1 MKFFKTEINGCPV
14 TISFDS
20 NSIHIFNGY
29 SIKDDL
35 KLRGYRFNPKEK
47 SWYINPDNVDME
59 LKNLT
64 GNISEEKEQNEIGN
78 GNEKLSDLSNE
89 FPESY
94 SVIELRNR
102 LDKIIKEGLISKI
115 WIRGVIAS
123 EVKRYK
129 WFSYFNLKD
138 EENENLFFN
147 VECKNTFMEN
157 VEKKLKEL
165 KISERLEKNL
175 PVFLGVE
182 VKVSNR
188 NLIDVRLSLI
198 DIVPEF
204 TVAKL
209 KSEKDITLERL
220 MKDDI
225 LYKQKKLKL
234 PLFVEN
240 IGIISSEQGT
250 SVRDILSGLYP
261 YEKRYNFFFID
272 SRMEGENAVSSIINA
287 IDYFERRKKIKI
299 DLLVI
304 ARGGGSEQSL
314 SVFNDYNL
322 CRKVCLVN
330 IPVLAAIGHD
340 KDLSAIEICSFVSPV
355 PSTPSGAGKYL
366 AQKYFDLQ
374 TSLKEQFKKNIDF
387 FHEFHTKEKGKLR
400 TFLKYIPSISSSV
413 LRVKK
418 KEFGNLYEKFNN
430 LSSFIL
436 RENRKLI
443 SIFSSGIYSKL
454 NRILISEY
462 DKIDYIWEEIKWR
475 RESFILKNKKSI
487 MRIIEKTDF
496 DKINESNKRIEES
509 IKIKVKN
516 LISISHKKIERS
528 EKKVEIYNHLINS
541 LSPNE
546 VLKKGY
552 TLVLNKDNKII
563 PNLLR
568 FKNEDFKKLKFFDG
582 EIEIEEKEKR

>member
-1 MKFFKTEINGCPV
+1 MKFFKTEINGYPV
-14 TISFDS
+14 TISFDG

-47 SWYINPDNVDME
+47 SWYINPDNVDLE
-59 LKNLT
+59 LKSLT
-64 GNISEEKEQNEIGN
+64 GDNPEEKKQNKIGN
-78 GNEKLSDLSNE
+78 GNERSSNLSDE

-147 VECKNTFMEN
+147 VECRNAFMEN

-182 VKVSNR
+182 VKVSTR

-220 MKDDI
+220 IKEDI
-225 LYKQKKLKL
+225 LYKQKELKL

-272 SRMEGENAVSSIINA
+272 SRMEGENAVSSIISA
-287 IDYFERRKKIKI
+287 IGYFERRKKIKI

-322 CRKVCLVN
+322 CRKVCLAN

-374 TSLKEQFKKNIDF
+374 TSLNKQFKKNIDF
-387 FHEFHTKEKGKLR
+387 FHEFHVKEKGKLR
-400 TFLKYIPSISSSV
+400 TFLKYVPSISSSV

-418 KEFGNLYEKFNN
+418 KEFGNLYQKFTN

-443 SIFSSGIYSKL
+443 SIFSFGIYSKL
-454 NRILISEY
+454 NRILILEY
-462 DKIDYIWEEIKWR
+462 DKINYTWEEIKWR
-475 RESFILKNKKSI
+475 RESFILKSRKSI

-516 LISISHKKIERS
+516 LKDISNKKIERS
-528 EKKVEIYNHLINS
+528 EKRVEIYNHLINS

-582 EIEIEEKEKR
+582 EIEIKEKEKR